1 MARDGWKIR
10 KDIPQNGWEWLD
22 VTDNDTR
29 THICQA
35 CRVARVRHV
44 HRIRHPEVQTPLLAG
59 CLCAG
64 RLTGDELF
72 AKGQEHQMV
81 REYKKRQKFV
91 TKGWCRPLRGEPY
104 ETKLHGGRSYWLK
117 REPDGTWGMSTAAD
131 RKIVVLL
138 SGHATR
144 DEAVT
149 ALYKLLLKNGLL

>member
-10 KDIPQNGWEWLD
+10 KDIPQSGWEWLD

-44 HRIRHPEVQTPLLAG
+44 HRISHPEVPTPLLAG

-81 REYKKRQKFV
+81 REYRKRQKFV

-104 ETKLHGGRSYWLK
+104 ETKSDGGRSYWMK
-117 REPDGTWGMSTAAD
+117 REPDGTWSMSTAAD
-131 RKIVVLL
+131 RKVVVLL
-138 SGHATR
+138 SGQATR
-144 DEAVT
+144 DEAAT
-149 ALYKLLLKNGLL
+149 ALYSLLLKNGLL